1 MQQLHSFA
9 QQHIQAVTG
18 ELLTTA
24 QYTPVSFLNHLNC
37 YVNFIPRNTTLS
49 ISESQVQHIIK
60 SLAYYRQ
67 NVGNVTF
74 NDYNNGDAKDLE
86 HMLANI
92 DFDNINDILSTHGL
106 TM

>member
-1 MQQLHSFA
+1 MQQLYPFA

-18 ELLTTA
+18 KLLTTA
-24 QYTPVSFLNHLNC
+24 QYTPVIFNDHLNR
-37 YVNFIPRNTTLS
+37 YVNCIPRATKLS
-49 ISESQVQHIIK
+49 VSEAQVQHIIK
-60 SLAYYRQ
+60 VLAYYRQ

-74 NDYNNGDAKDLE
+74 NDFDGDAKDLE

-92 DFDNINDILSTHGL
+92 EFDNINDILSTHGL